1 MVDLDMGII
10 YLNEYIIVVIVK
22 VFYNNF
28 LINSKIKK
36 VLFLFDNFDLFNLF
50 LDIFVSE
57 FKSEKIIVIRVNDF
71 IIILIVY
78 K

>member
-28 LINSKIKK
+28 LINSEIKK
-36 VLFLFDNFDLFNLF
+36 ILFLFDNFDLFNLF

-71 IIILIVY
+71 VIILIVY

>member
-1 MVDLDMGII
+1 MGII

-71 IIILIVY
+71 VIILIVY

>member
-1 MVDLDMGII
+1 MGII

-57 FKSEKIIVIRVNDF
+57 FKSEKIIVIRVNYF
-71 IIILIVY
+71 VIILIVY

>member
-1 MVDLDMGII
+1 MGII

-28 LINSKIKK
+28 LINSKVKK
-36 VLFLFDNFDLFNLF
+36 VLFSFDNFDLFNLF

-71 IIILIVY
+71 VIILIVY